1 MVDNKEM
8 VDQARAWLNL
18 SEYYY
23 HAFGDGPG
31 AKVLEDLERLL
42 NESCLSTTGA
52 MDFQAEI
59 SPEQLM
65 FLREGQNQ
73 VVRHIKK
80 MMTYY
85 KENRNG

>member
-1 MVDNKEM
+1 MQDKDQMVEASK
-8 VDQARAWLNL
+8 ALLNL
-18 SEYYY
+18 AEYYY

-31 AKVLEDLERLL
+31 EKVLQDLTQLTEL
-42 NESCLSTTGA
+42 SCLSPNGA

-65 FLREGQNQ
+65 FIREGQNQ
-73 VVRHIKK
+73 VIRHIKQ
-80 MMTYY
+80 MMKYY

>member
-1 MVDNKEM
+1 MENNKEM
-8 VDQARAWLNL
+8 VEAAKAWLNL
-18 SEYYY
+18 SEYYF

-31 AKVLEDLERLL
+31 AKVLEDLEKLL
-42 NESCLSTTGA
+42 TESCLTPTGA

-65 FLREGQNQ
+65 FMREGQNQ

-80 MMTYY
+80 MIQYY
-85 KENRNG
+85 KEHRNG